1 MNKIKLL
8 YDVVKT
14 LREKDVLRGVAT
26 GQVQKDQVRIFYA
39 KNEFEKNLLTKHT
52 KANITTEVDYEGKQ
66 VKHQSITE
74 FTNCC
79 HDGHHH
85 KLFKHMHSGCCGG
98 LKQKLTKLAFVLQLL
113 NSLKAEEQSDKSTL
127 VTLEIT
133 ELPEDIKAMLQEKMS
148 IDGSCQQHGSHCFRK
163 ELCSIEKGNFSLAMS
178 VNKDNEIEKI
188 VIIFEGTQRNEQDEQ
203 HALSINAELQLSE
216 Q

>member
-14 LREKDVLRGVAT
+14 LRGKDALRGVAT
-26 GQVQKDQVRIFYA
+26 VQVQKDQVQIFYV
-39 KNEFEKNLLTKHT
+39 KNEFEKNLLTGKA
-52 KANITTEVDYEGKQ
+52 KANIITEVDYEGKQ
-66 VKHQSITE
+66 VKHQSTTE

-79 HDGHHH
+79 QGDKHH

-98 LKQKLTKLAFVLQLL
+98 LKQKLTKIAFALQLL
-113 NSLKAEEQSDKSTL
+113 NSLKAEEQNDKTAL

-133 ELPEDIKAMLQEKMS
+133 ELPDDIKALLKEKMS
-148 IDGSCQQHGSHCFRK
+148 SADCCHNHGSACFMK
-163 ELCSIEKGNFSLAMS
+163 EFCSIEKGNFSLVMS

-188 VIIFEGTQRNEQDEQ
+188 VITFEGIQNNEQNEQ
-203 HALSINAELQLSE
+203 HTLSINAELMLSE
-216 Q
+216 

>member
-14 LREKDVLRGVAT
+14 LRGKDVLRGVAT
-26 GQVQKDQVRIFYA
+26 GQVQKDQVRVFYV
-39 KNEFEKNLLTKHT
+39 KNEFEKNLLTSKA

-79 HDGHHH
+79 HDGRPH
-85 KLFKHMHSGCCGG
+85 KFFKHMHSGGCGG
-98 LKQKLTKLAFVLQLL
+98 LKQKLTKLAFALNLL
-113 NSLKAEEQSDKSTL
+113 NNLKAEEQSDKSTF

-133 ELPEDIKAMLQEKMS
+133 ELPDDIKALLQDKMS
-148 IDGSCQQHGSHCFRK
+148 SADSCHNHGSHCFMK
-163 ELCSIEKGNFSLAMS
+163 EFCSIVKGNFSLAMS
-178 VNKDNEIEKI
+178 VNKDNEIEKL
-188 VIIFEGTQRNEQDEQ
+188 VITFEGSQLNEQNEQ
-203 HALSINAELQLSE
+203 HSLSMNAELLLSE
-216 Q
+216 

>member
-8 YDVVKT
+8 YDVVNT

-26 GQVQKDQVRIFYA
+26 GQVQKDQAKIFYV
-39 KNEFEKNLLTKHT
+39 KNEFEKNLLTKQT
-52 KANITTEVDYEGKQ
+52 KANIATEVDYEGKQ

-74 FTNCC
+74 FTNHC
-79 HDGHHH
+79 HGGQRH
-85 KLFKHMHSGCCGG
+85 KLFKHMHPGSCGG
-98 LKQKLTKLAFVLQLL
+98 LKQKLTKLTFILHLL
-113 NSLKAEEQSDKSTL
+113 NSLKAEEQSDKTTL

-133 ELPEDIKAMLQEKMS
+133 ELPEDIKALLQEKMS
-148 IDGSCQQHGSHCFRK
+148 STDSCHNHGPHCFVK
-163 ELCSIEKGNFSLAMS
+163 ELCAIEKGNFSLAMS

-188 VIIFEGTQRNEQDEQ
+188 VIIFEGTQHNEQDEQ
-203 HALSINAELQLSE
+203 HILSINAELQLNE

>member
-14 LREKDVLRGVAT
+14 LRGKDILRGVAT
-26 GQVQKDQVRIFYA
+26 GQIQKDQVRVFYV
-39 KNEFEKNLLTKHT
+39 KNEFEKDLLTSKT

-79 HDGHHH
+79 HGGQHH
-85 KLFKHMHSGCCGG
+85 KLFKHMHSGGCGG
-98 LKQKLTKLAFVLQLL
+98 LKQKLTKLAFVLHLL

-133 ELPEDIKAMLQEKMS
+133 ELPEEIKALLQEKMS
-148 IDGSCQQHGSHCFRK
+148 SADCCHGHGSQCFMK
-163 ELCSIEKGNFSLAMS
+163 EFCSIEKGNFSLAMS
-178 VNKDNEIEKI
+178 VNKDNEIEKL
-188 VIIFEGTQRNEQDEQ
+188 VITFEGTQHNEQNEQ
-203 HALSINAELQLSE
+203 HSLSINAELQLSE
-216 Q
+216 